1 MRRCG
6 RCGQLKPVEEF
17 AWRRKKKGQRHNY
30 CRSCHSEYHRD
41 HYLAHRQRYIDQA
54 AQHKKTLRLERT
66 VQLIEYFRTHP
77 CVDCGE
83 PDPVLLEFDHIR
95 DESFEIA
102 AKLID
107 YSWKRSS
114 RRSRNARSSAPTV
127 IGTEPR
133 SEGER
138 SESCWPATDRLPKR
152 ATGIEPATGAWKAP
166 VLPTTP
172 RPRAPDDRR
181 RQWPQAVSGVVD
193 CGRHPDLTPDSQ
205 LLFESSEA

>member
-66 VQLIEYFRTHP
+66 LQLIEYFRTHP

-95 DESFEIA
+95 DKSFEIA

-107 YSWKRSS
+107 YSWKRILEEVEKCEVVCANCHRHRTAQ
-114 RRSRNARSSAPTV
+114 RR
-127 IGTEPR
+127 
-133 SEGER
+133 
-138 SESCWPATDRLPKR
+138 
-152 ATGIEPATGAWKAP
+152 GALR
-166 VLPTTP
+166 VLL
-172 RPRAPDDRR
+172 AGD
-181 RQWPQAVSGVVD
+181 
-193 CGRHPDLTPDSQ
+193 
-205 LLFESSEA
+205 